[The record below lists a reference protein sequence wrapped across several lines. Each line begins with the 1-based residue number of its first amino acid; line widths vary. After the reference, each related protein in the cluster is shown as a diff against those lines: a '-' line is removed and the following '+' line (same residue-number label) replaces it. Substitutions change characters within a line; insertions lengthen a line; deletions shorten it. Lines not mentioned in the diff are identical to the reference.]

1 MARESPAGLLLAE
14 PKRTPRPGPAQDPS
28 PPPRPARRFV
38 PVPDLELRPVDSRS
52 PASVGLLSVST
63 VLHAGLLVAVVVA
76 PLLRSESLPAPA
88 SGVKVFF
95 AEPLSIPP
103 PPPPPAPVAP
113 ARPLAKPLPSSEQA
127 RLTAP
132 VEIPDAI
139 VPEAA
144 ADLGAASGDPGG
156 VEGGVPGGVVGGVV
170 EALPEARTPPPIVHV
185 GGSVREPA
193 KVKHV
198 NPVYP
203 DVAARAM
210 VQGNVIVELQVDTG
224 GRVTDARV
232 VKGIPLLNDAALAAV
247 RQWVYMPP
255 LVDGVP
261 VRLVMTVTVRFKL
274 T

>member
-1 MARESPAGLLLAE
+1 MARESSAGSLLAE
-14 PKRTPRPGPAQDPS
+14 RKRTPRPGPAQDPP

-38 PVPDLELRPVDSRS
+38 PVPDLELRPVESRS
-52 PASVGLLSVST
+52 PAGLRLLSVST
-63 VLHAGLLVAVVVA
+63 LLHAGLLAAVVVV
-76 PLLRSESLPAPA
+76 PLLRGDSLPAPA

-103 PPPPPAPVAP
+103 PPPPAAVAP
-113 ARPLAKPLPSSEQA
+113 GRPLAKPIPLSEQA
-127 RLTAP
+127 TLTPP
-132 VEIPDAI
+132 VEISDAI
-139 VPEAA
+139 VPEAGAELA
-144 ADLGAASGDPGG
+144 ADPGAPGG
-156 VEGGVPGGVVGGVV
+156 VEGGVPGGAVGAVV
-170 EALPEARTPPPIVHV
+170 ETLPEPAAPPVLHV
-185 GGSVREPA
+185 GGSIREPA
-193 KVKHV
+193 KLKNV
-198 NPVYP
+198 NPAYP

-210 VQGNVIVELQVDTG
+210 VQGNVIVELQVDSQG
-224 GRVTDARV
+224 HVTDARI

>member
-14 PKRTPRPGPAQDPS
+14 RK
-28 PPPRPARRFV
+28 RPARRPDPPERPDGLQPATRFV
-38 PVPDLELRPVDSRS
+38 PVPDLELRPVDTRS
-52 PASVGLLSVST
+52 PASLRLLSVST
-63 VLHAGLLVAVVVA
+63 LLHAGLAVALLVG
-76 PLLRSESLPAPA
+76 PLLTHDGLPAPA
-88 SGVKVFF
+88 SGVRVFF
-95 AEPLSIPP
+95 SEPLAI
-103 PPPPPAPVAP
+103 PPPPAPAAAVAP
-113 ARPLAKPLPSSEQA
+113 GRTLPKPAPPPEKA
-127 RLTAP
+127 ILTPP
-132 VEIPDAI
+132 VEIPEAI

-144 ADLGAASGDPGG
+144 ADLVAPSGEAGG
-156 VEGGVPGGVVGGVV
+156 VVGGVPGGAVGGVV
-170 EALPEARTPPPIVHV
+170 EALPEVKAEPQVVQV
-185 GGSVREPA
+185 GGAVREPT

-210 VQGNVIVELQVDTG
+210 VQGNVIVELHVGTD
-224 GRVTDARV
+224 GRVNDAQI

-247 RQWVYMPP
+247 RQWVYTPP